1 MRRDWYAVREKL
13 HDLAS
18 EIGRTLDRPEDLRL
32 ENALGMTTAKPL
44 VSPIPIPHFDSSA
57 MDGFAVAG
65 PGPWRLTSDPV
76 RSSGERNIHRRS
88 GSIAAG
94 EAWPCLTGSVLP
106 EGTEGVVRVEHTET
120 LGSTVHCLPEHPYSP
135 GRDIRRRGEEMA
147 QGTQLVSEGTVLA
160 PRHIALLAAC
170 GIDIVSVHRP
180 MTVSM
185 AFTGN
190 EVIASGVPQP
200 GEVRDAFSAQFPHL
214 LRGWGADVTERTRLH
229 DDHDVIRE
237 WISWASGDLVILTGG
252 SGSSSQDFV
261 RKILEDMCTDLI
273 ATSIAVRPGHPTIV
287 GRLPGDRIVLG
298 LPGNPLAAHTSLYG
312 LAPVALAGFLGRP
325 LPPLLSAV
333 LGRDMPASHKG
344 NTSLVPCTLDGDVAL
359 PCPGTQ
365 AHMLSGLAAADV
377 LAVVPPEGATSGDRV
392 SCLPLD

>member
-1 MRRDWYAVREKL
+1 MKRDWLDVREAL
-13 HDLAS
+13 HGLARD
-18 EIGRTLDRPEDLRL
+18 IGRSVDRPEDVRL
-32 ENALGMTTAKPL
+32 EDALGATTSRAIAT
-44 VSPIPIPHFDSSA
+44 PIPVPHFDSSA

-65 PGPWRLTSDPV
+65 PGPWRLLSGPV
-76 RSSGERNIHRRS
+76 RSSGERNIHRRT
-88 GSIAAG
+88 GQIGVG
-94 EAWPCLTGSVLP
+94 EAWPVLTGSVLP
-106 EGTEGVVRVEHTET
+106 EGTEGVVRAEHTET
-120 LGSTVHCLPEHPYSP
+120 LGATVRCLPDHPYAP
-135 GRDIRRRGEEMA
+135 GRDMRRRGEEMA
-147 QGTQLVSEGTVLA
+147 QGAELVAEATVLG
-160 PRHIALLAAC
+160 PRHIALLSAC

-214 LRGWGADVTERTRLH
+214 LRSWGANVTERTRLH

-237 WISWASGDLVILTGG
+237 WVSWASGDLVILTGG

-261 RKILEDMCTDLI
+261 RRILEQMCTELI

-312 LAPVALAGFLGRP
+312 LAPVALAGFLGRV
-325 LPPLLSAV
+325 LPPLLPAV

-344 NTSLVPCTLDGDVAL
+344 NTSLVPCTLDGDVVL

-377 LAVVPPEGATSGDRV
+377 LAVVPPDGADSGERV
-392 SCLPLD
+392 SCLPLG